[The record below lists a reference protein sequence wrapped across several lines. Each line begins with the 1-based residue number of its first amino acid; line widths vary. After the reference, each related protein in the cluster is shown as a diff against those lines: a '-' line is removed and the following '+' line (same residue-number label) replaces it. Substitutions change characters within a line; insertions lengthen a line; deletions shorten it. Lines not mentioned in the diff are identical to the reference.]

1 MDVGPDMNRH
11 GQTGRIEGKGN
22 KMIRNIIFDIGNV
35 LADFRWRE
43 FLRDKGFDR
52 DMTERIA
59 RASVLSPY
67 WNEVDRGVLGR
78 EEVMA
83 RFVSVEPGIEE
94 ELHLAYDNIKGLV
107 TPRSYAVP
115 WVRELKEKGYGVY
128 YLSNFSEMAHKECDD
143 ALAFMSDTDGGI
155 LSYQEKVI
163 KPDREIY
170 ELLLSRYG
178 LKAEECVF
186 LDDMPEN
193 VEGARAC
200 GIHGIRFQSRE
211 QAETELLALIGKT
224 F

>member
-1 MDVGPDMNRH
+1 MDM
-11 GQTGRIEGKGN
+11 GRTEGKGN

-35 LADFRWRE
+35 LADFRWKE
-43 FLRDKGFDR
+43 FLRDKGFDKE
-52 DMTERIA
+52 MVERIA

-78 EEVMA
+78 EEIMEK
-83 RFVSVEPGIEE
+83 FVSVDPGIEE
-94 ELHLAYDNIKGLV
+94 ELHIAYDNIKGLV

-128 YLSNFSEMAHKECDD
+128 YLSNFSEMAHRECDD

-155 LSYQEKVI
+155 FSYQEKVI

-186 LDDMPEN
+186 LDDTLEN

-200 GIHGIRFQSRE
+200 GLCGIWFQTRE
-211 QAETELLALIGKT
+211 QAVSELRALTGEEGSGENAIAAN
-224 F
+224 